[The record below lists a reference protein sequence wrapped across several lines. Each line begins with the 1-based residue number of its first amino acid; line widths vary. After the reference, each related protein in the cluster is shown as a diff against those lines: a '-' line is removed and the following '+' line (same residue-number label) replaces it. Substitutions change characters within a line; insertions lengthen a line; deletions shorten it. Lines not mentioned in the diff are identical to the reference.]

1 MSETPGTATEIDFRN
16 LREFFRD
23 SLHQALR
30 NQDVEVEEHTE
41 HYVVNLLT
49 MFARSEALFERTSEG
64 VQLRPL
70 ALMLADAVEAS
81 SADQRERVLQR
92 LGDVSLFTAGFF
104 AQGFARRLVDVD
116 YHIAMGGRLRNA
128 GQLGA
133 EERQG
138 PRACRRIHGAG
149 REVPAVRR
157 CAERSERDVLPSQ

>member
-70 ALMLADAVEAS
+70 ALMLADALQS
-81 SADQRERVLQR
+81 SPEGFEKTYQEKALQLR
-92 LGDVSLFTAGFF
+92 RNIFLKNLKAGVIFNPTL
-104 AQGFARRLVDVD
+104 RRLIMRVGLES
-116 YHIAMGGRLRNA
+116 IK
-128 GQLGA
+128 
-133 EERQG
+133 
-138 PRACRRIHGAG
+138 
-149 REVPAVRR
+149 VRTP
-157 CAERSERDVLPSQ
+157 VMKL